1 MFDSSFFVAIS
12 FLIFVVLV
20 IYMGLPRMI
29 ISALD
34 KRSEDIQEE
43 LDEARNLREEA
54 QKILAKE
61 KKNLDKAEEESK
73 NLIEKAK
80 QQVDELTKK
89 AEETLKEDIERKK
102 KIAELKI
109 EQAETEALND
119 VKARGGISEY
129 KLVLDETTT
138 TPDLID
144 RNIMYAK
151 ILLKPT
157 RSVEFFAIDFV
168 ITNTG
173 ASFDD

>member
-20 IYMGLPRMI
+20 INMGLPRMI

-89 AEETLKEDIERKK
+89 AEEPLKEDIERKK

-119 VKARGGISEY
+119 VKARGANLSFEITKNYLSKNLSLNSEIGIGQGLGIKY
-129 KLVLDETTT
+129 Q
-138 TPDLID
+138 
-144 RNIMYAK
+144 
-151 ILLKPT
+151 KP
-157 RSVEFFAIDFV
+157 
-168 ITNTG
+168 
-173 ASFDD
+173 

>member
-1 MFDSSFFVAIS
+1 MEFIKEIDKI
-12 FLIFVVLV
+12 
-20 IYMGLPRMI
+20 LPDR
-29 ISALD
+29 SRHLKKNFKTALD
-34 KRSEDIQEE
+34 KIINEQNQVDENRLEQEIALLVIKQDIQEE

-119 VKARGGISEY
+119 VKARVANLSFEITKNYLSKNLDKKVSRSILDDSISEI
-129 KLVLDETTT
+129 KKNL
-138 TPDLID
+138 
-144 RNIMYAK
+144 
-151 ILLKPT
+151 
-157 RSVEFFAIDFV
+157 
-168 ITNTG
+168 
-173 ASFDD
+173 